1 MSSEDSEKPRA
12 TTAPKLAAIDEALLG
27 DIKVE
32 VEARLGRATMTVD
45 ELTALKTGAVVTL
58 ETGLADHV
66 EIYLND
72 ASIARGEIVA
82 VGDKFG
88 VRIIELAPGR

>member
-1 MSSEDSEKPRA
+1 MTVKDSRA
-12 TTAPKLAAIDEALLG
+12 TKPAQANRLAAIDDALLG

-45 ELTALKTGAVVTL
+45 ELTALRSGSVVTL

-66 EIYLND
+66 DIYLND
-72 ASIARGEIVA
+72 SPVARGEIVA
-82 VGDKFG
+82 VGDRFG

>member
-1 MSSEDSEKPRA
+1 MTIEESEKPRPA
-12 TTAPKLAAIDEALLG
+12 MTSKLAAIDEALLG

-45 ELTALKTGAVVTL
+45 ELMALKSGAVVTL

-66 EIYLND
+66 DIYLND
-72 ASIARGEIVA
+72 APVARGEIVA
-82 VGDKFG
+82 VGDRFG
-88 VRIIELAPGR
+88 VRIVELAPGR